1 MVLKKQPSLHHGS
14 GGLSTDHEIG
24 DSYEEMFFGG
34 REAGQR
40 LETGSER
47 KCPLYRM
54 PEELGMGQGF
64 GYCDMDSDRTT
75 CEGNVRSCEK
85 SYALK

>member
-1 MVLKKQPSLHHGS
+1 MVLKKQPSFYLNSGTLIADHG
-14 GGLSTDHEIG
+14 IG
-24 DSYEEMFFGG
+24 DSNEEMFFGG
-34 REAGQR
+34 RGAGQR
-40 LETGSER
+40 LEAADES

-75 CEGNVRSCEK
+75 CEGNVKSCEK